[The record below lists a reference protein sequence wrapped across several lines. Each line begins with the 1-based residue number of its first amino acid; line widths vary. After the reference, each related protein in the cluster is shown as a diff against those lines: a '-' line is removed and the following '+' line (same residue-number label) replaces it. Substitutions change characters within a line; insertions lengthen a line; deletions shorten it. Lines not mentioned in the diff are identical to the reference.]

1 MTNNSPASTYQQLA
15 ARGAS
20 PVGLVVSLYD
30 TILRDFRRAQAAL
43 IAGNVEQRVFE
54 LNHALTV
61 IAHLQSVL
69 NHERGGEAAK
79 TFDRFYEIARAMIL
93 DASVRC
99 TPESLQKLIATFTS
113 IRQAWQQIE
122 RRPQKSFRSLHKSS
136 GKPLLA
142 RAIGAPDVLRR
153 PHHKNPRHQ
162 RAPRRAPSR
171 RTIRASR
178 RLHLHRR

>member
-1 MTNNSPASTYQQLA
+1 MSNNSPASTYQQLA

-43 IAGNVEQRVFE
+43 VAGNVEQRVFE

-69 NHERGGEAAK
+69 NHDRGGEAAK

-99 TPESLQKLIATFTS
+99 TRESLQKLIATFTAV
-113 IRQAWQQIE
+113 RQAWHQIE
-122 RRPQKSFRSLHKSS
+122 PQSATAQPFLSS
-136 GKPLLA
+136 NPAPIAEVVPPAPQIEPQTTA
-142 RAIGAPDVLRR
+142 RTSNWSA
-153 PHHKNPRHQ
+153 
-162 RAPRRAPSR
+162 
-171 RTIRASR
+171 
-178 RLHLHRR
+178 

>member
-1 MTNNSPASTYQQLA
+1 MTNNSPASAYQQLA

-43 IAGNVEQRVFE
+43 VAGNVEQRVFE

-122 RRPQKSFRSLHKSS
+122 PQSATAQPFLSPSNPAPIAEVVPPAPQIEPQTTPRTSNRS
-136 GKPLLA
+136 A
-142 RAIGAPDVLRR
+142 
-153 PHHKNPRHQ
+153 
-162 RAPRRAPSR
+162 
-171 RTIRASR
+171 
-178 RLHLHRR
+178 

>member
-1 MTNNSPASTYQQLA
+1 MSNNSPASTYQQLA

-43 IAGNVEQRVFE
+43 VAGNVEQRVFE

-99 TPESLQKLIATFTS
+99 SRESLQKLIATFTS
-113 IRQAWQQIE
+113 VRQAWHQIE
-122 RRPQKSFRSLHKSS
+122 PQSATAQPFLSPSN
-136 GKPLLA
+136 P
-142 RAIGAPDVLRR
+142 APIAEVI
-153 PHHKNPRHQ
+153 PPTPQIEPQTTPRTSNWS
-162 RAPRRAPSR
+162 A
-171 RTIRASR
+171 
-178 RLHLHRR
+178 

>member
-1 MTNNSPASTYQQLA
+1 MSNSSPASTYQQLA

-20 PVGLVVSLYD
+20 PVGLVVPLYD

-43 IAGNVEQRVFE
+43 VAGNVEQRVFE

-99 TPESLQKLIATFTS
+99 SRESLQKLIATFTS
-113 IRQAWQQIE
+113 VRQAWHQIE
-122 RRPQKSFRSLHKSS
+122 PQSATAQPFLSS
-136 GKPLLA
+136 SNP
-142 RAIGAPDVLRR
+142 APIAEVFPPTPKLE
-153 PHHKNPRHQ
+153 PQATPRTSNWS
-162 RAPRRAPSR
+162 A
-171 RTIRASR
+171 
-178 RLHLHRR
+178 

>member
-1 MTNNSPASTYQQLA
+1 MANNSPASIYQQLA

-43 IAGNVEQRVFE
+43 LAGNVERRVFE

-79 TFDRFYEIARAMIL
+79 NFDHFYQVTRAMIL
-93 DASVRC
+93 DANVCC
-99 TPESLQKLIATFTS
+99 TPESLQKLIDMYIS
-113 IRQAWQQIE
+113 LRQAWQQIE
-122 RRPQKSFRSLHKSS
+122 PQSATAQTVASQPPLPQSDSVPSTRP
-136 GKPLLA
+136 P
-142 RAIGAPDVLRR
+142 APVNA
-153 PHHKNPRHQ
+153 PSNPPQ
-162 RAPRRAPSR
+162 APRGSNWNA
-171 RTIRASR
+171 
-178 RLHLHRR
+178 

>member
-1 MTNNSPASTYQQLA
+1 MANNSPASVYQQLA

-43 IAGNVEQRVFE
+43 VAGNIERRVFE

-79 TFDRFYEIARAMIL
+79 NFDRFYQVTRPMIL

-99 TPESLQKLIATFTS
+99 TPDSLDKLINMYTS
-113 IRQAWQQIE
+113 LRQAWQQIE
-122 RRPQKSFRSLHKSS
+122 PQFATAQSIASQPSVPQSNSALPSQPPSPPK
-136 GKPLLA
+136 
-142 RAIGAPDVLRR
+142 APGSQ
-153 PHHKNPRHQ
+153 PQ
-162 RAPRRAPSR
+162 APRTSNWNA
-171 RTIRASR
+171 
-178 RLHLHRR
+178 

>member
-1 MTNNSPASTYQQLA
+1 MSNNSPASTYQQLA

-43 IAGNVEQRVFE
+43 VAGNVEQRVFE

-99 TPESLQKLIATFTS
+99 SRESLQKLIATFTS
-113 IRQAWQQIE
+113 VRQAWHQIE
-122 RRPQKSFRSLHKSS
+122 PQSATAQPFLSS
-136 GKPLLA
+136 SNP
-142 RAIGAPDVLRR
+142 APIAEVI
-153 PHHKNPRHQ
+153 PPTPQIEPQTTPRTSNWS
-162 RAPRRAPSR
+162 A
-171 RTIRASR
+171 
-178 RLHLHRR
+178 

>member
-1 MTNNSPASTYQQLA
+1 MSNNSPASTYQQLA

-43 IAGNVEQRVFE
+43 VAGNVEQRVFE

-113 IRQAWQQIE
+113 IRQAWHQIE
-122 RRPQKSFRSLHKSS
+122 PQSAASSFLS
-136 GKPLLA
+136 
-142 RAIGAPDVLRR
+142 AP
-153 PHHKNPRHQ
+153 NPAPTAEVIPVAPQ
-162 RAPRRAPSR
+162 IEPQTAPR
-171 RTIRASR
+171 ASNWSA
-178 RLHLHRR
+178 

>member
-1 MTNNSPASTYQQLA
+1 MSNNSPASTYQQLA

-43 IAGNVEQRVFE
+43 VAGNVEQRVFE

-79 TFDRFYEIARAMIL
+79 TFDRFYEIARAMQEI
-93 DASVRC
+93 
-99 TPESLQKLIATFTS
+99 
-113 IRQAWQQIE
+113 
-122 RRPQKSFRSLHKSS
+122 FRGSEL
-136 GKPLLA
+136 
-142 RAIGAPDVLRR
+142 
-153 PHHKNPRHQ
+153 
-162 RAPRRAPSR
+162 
-171 RTIRASR
+171 
-178 RLHLHRR
+178 

>member
-1 MTNNSPASTYQQLA
+1 
-15 ARGAS
+15 
-20 PVGLVVSLYD
+20 
-30 TILRDFRRAQAAL
+30 LRDFRRAQAAL
-43 IAGNVEQRVFE
+43 VAGNVEQRVFE

-113 IRQAWQQIE
+113 IRQAWHQIEPQSAATQPFLSPSNPAPSPAAVPLAQQIE
-122 RRPQKSFRSLHKSS
+122 SPTT
-136 GKPLLA
+136 
-142 RAIGAPDVLRR
+142 
-153 PHHKNPRHQ
+153 PRTSNWS
-162 RAPRRAPSR
+162 A
-171 RTIRASR
+171 
-178 RLHLHRR
+178 

>member
-1 MTNNSPASTYQQLA
+1 MSNNSAASTYQQLA

-69 NHERGGEAAK
+69 NHDRGGEAAK

-99 TPESLQKLIATFTS
+99 TAESLQKLIATFTS

-122 RRPQKSFRSLHKSS
+122 PQSAATQSFLSQSNLAPTPAAL
-136 GKPLLA
+136 PL
-142 RAIGAPDVLRR
+142 APQTE
-153 PHHKNPRHQ
+153 PPN
-162 RAPRRAPSR
+162 APRSSNWSA
-171 RTIRASR
+171 
-178 RLHLHRR
+178 

>member
-43 IAGNVEQRVFE
+43 VTSNVEQRVFE

-69 NHERGGEAAK
+69 NHDRGGEAAK

-122 RRPQKSFRSLHKSS
+122 PQSAATQSFLSQSNLAPPPAAL
-136 GKPLLA
+136 PLA
-142 RAIGAPDVLRR
+142 QQIEP
-153 PHHKNPRHQ
+153 PT
-162 RAPRRAPSR
+162 APRGSNWSA
-171 RTIRASR
+171 
-178 RLHLHRR
+178 

>member
-1 MTNNSPASTYQQLA
+1 MNNNSPASVYQQLA
-15 ARGAS
+15 ARAAS

-30 TILRDFRRAQAAL
+30 SILRDFRRAQAAL
-43 IAGNVEQRVFE
+43 VAGNVERRVFE

-99 TPESLQKLIATFTS
+99 TRESLQKLIATFTS
-113 IRQAWQQIE
+113 VRHAWHQIE
-122 RRPQKSFRSLHKSS
+122 PQSATGQPFLSSSNPAPIAEAVPPTSQVEPQTTPRSSNWS
-136 GKPLLA
+136 A
-142 RAIGAPDVLRR
+142 
-153 PHHKNPRHQ
+153 
-162 RAPRRAPSR
+162 
-171 RTIRASR
+171 
-178 RLHLHRR
+178 

>member
-43 IAGNVEQRVFE
+43 VAGNVEERVFE

-79 TFDRFYEIARAMIL
+79 TFDPFYEIARAMIL

-99 TPESLQKLIATFTS
+99 TRESLQKLIATFTS
-113 IRQAWQQIE
+113 VRHASHQIE
-122 RRPQKSFRSLHKSS
+122 PHPAPGQPFLSSSSPAPIAEVVPPAPQIE
-136 GKPLLA
+136 P
-142 RAIGAPDVLRR
+142 
-153 PHHKNPRHQ
+153 Q
-162 RAPRRAPSR
+162 TAPRTSNWSA
-171 RTIRASR
+171 
-178 RLHLHRR
+178 